1 MYPVLRPWFAAGVVC
16 ALASP
21 ATPALDLTLGAGPV
35 HNCPASANAISFN
48 AAAISYVEPGPVLSI
63 EDYGGG
69 HFAASRGNNLGIG
82 IAYGELTGEVAG
94 FCIGALYR
102 DDYRAVASQDLLD
115 VLVNNHFG
123 NTFTPGRTYHLSLAD
138 NSFKATGL
146 RLRRTTDFQ
155 MGDQWSAKL
164 GVAASALKGLAGQQE
179 SASGSVTA
187 TSPNYAVGTGIWSKA
202 DADLNL
208 AHFNPFVAPG
218 TPEGYGFST
227 DFEFLAE
234 SKGGSSI
241 DFTVIDALG
250 RLYWRDVPQTFRS
263 LNNATLSY
271 NADFNRNAF
280 VVGYDSRVSFVQDL
294 ATKYRLAYTVPVVS
308 RLSAVVADDRIEN
321 YNFPSVGARYGSLQ
335 RFGEIDYDFRT
346 KSVSIGAASPT
357 ISAMLT
363 SSSPRLGRASVL
375 GLSIQAIHAW

>member
-1 MYPVLRPWFAAGVVC
+1 MYPVLKAWVAAGVLL
-16 ALASP
+16 ALAST
-21 ATPALDLTLGAGPV
+21 ATPALDLTLGAGPAQ
-35 HNCPASANAISFN
+35 NCPASGNAISFN
-48 AAAISYVEPGPVLSI
+48 AAAISYVEPGPVLSV

-69 HFAASRGNNLGIG
+69 HFAPSRGNNIGIG
-82 IAYGELTGEVAG
+82 IAFAELTGEVAG

-102 DDYRAVASQDLLD
+102 DDYRAAASRDLLD

-123 NTFTPGRTYHLSLAD
+123 NTFTPGRTYRLSLVD
-138 NSFKATGL
+138 DFFKATGL

-155 MGDQWSAKL
+155 FTDQWSAKL
-164 GVAASALKGLAGQQE
+164 GVAASVLKGLAGQQE

-187 TSPNYAVGTGIWSKA
+187 TSPNYAVGAGVWTKA

-218 TPEGYGFST
+218 TPVGYGFST
-227 DFEFLAE
+227 DFEFLVQ

-263 LNNATLSY
+263 LNNAVLSY

-294 ATKYRLAYTVPVVS
+294 SAKYRLAYTVPVVS
-308 RLSAVVADDRIEN
+308 QLSAVVADDRIES
-321 YNFPSVGARYGSLQ
+321 YNFPSLGARYGSLQ

-346 KSVSIGAASPT
+346 KSVSIGVASPT
-357 ISAMLT
+357 LRAMLT
-363 SSSPRLGRASVL
+363 SNSPRLGSASVL
-375 GLSIQAIHAW
+375 GLSIQAIHSW